1 MLLTDLAILLFII
14 LLLLYAI
21 YDQAIMSRRHGKTL
35 LQVPLQRRS
44 KVDNVIFIGLIMILI
59 YNNVTQHGSVITTT
73 LLMALIL
80 VTVYL
85 FWIRTPQ
92 LLLKTQ
98 GLFFV
103 NAWINYDR
111 IKSMNLS
118 EDGVLVIQLEQ
129 RRLLIRVKKLD
140 DLENIYHTMLEN
152 QQDKI

>member
-1 MLLTDLAILLFII
+1 MSLTDVAILLFIA

-21 YDQAIMSRRHGKTL
+21 YDQSIMPRRHGKTL

-44 KVDNVIFIGLIMILI
+44 KIDNLIFIGLIMILI

-80 VTVYL
+80 VAVYL

-98 GLFFV
+98 GLFFA
-103 NAWINYDR
+103 NAWVNYDR

-118 EDGVLVIQLEQ
+118 EDGILVIQLEQ
-129 RRLLIRVKKLD
+129 RRLLIRVKKMD
-140 DLENIYHTMLEN
+140 DLEKIYHTMLEN
-152 QQDKI
+152 Q

>member
-1 MLLTDLAILLFII
+1 MSLTDFAILLFII

-21 YDQAIMSRRHGKTL
+21 YDQAIMPRRHGKTL

-98 GLFFV
+98 GLFFA

-140 DLENIYHTMLEN
+140 DLEKIYHTMLEN
-152 QQDKI
+152 QEDKI

>member
-1 MLLTDLAILLFII
+1 MSLTDLAILLFIA

-21 YDQAIMSRRHGKTL
+21 YDQAIMPRRHGKTL

-98 GLFFV
+98 GLFFA
-103 NAWINYDR
+103 NAWVNYDR

-140 DLENIYHTMLEN
+140 DLASIYHTMLEN

>member
-1 MLLTDLAILLFII
+1 MSLTDLAILLFIA

-21 YDQAIMSRRHGKTL
+21 YDQAIMPRRHGKTL

-98 GLFFV
+98 GLFFA
-103 NAWINYDR
+103 NAWVNYDR

-140 DLENIYHTMLEN
+140 DLERIYHIMLEN